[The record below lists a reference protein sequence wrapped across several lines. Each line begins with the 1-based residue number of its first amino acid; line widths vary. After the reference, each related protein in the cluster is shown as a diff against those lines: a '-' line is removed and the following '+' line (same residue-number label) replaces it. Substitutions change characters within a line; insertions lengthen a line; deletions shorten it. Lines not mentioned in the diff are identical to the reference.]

1 MVPPADTGN
10 RSVADDRRDVIRAL
24 HDRARSRH
32 ATITVELDEFT
43 SYLLARISPETPL
56 EALYTEDLYLA
67 CACAR
72 GDDHAIAVLDQRVVA
87 AARAATARH
96 RASPEAADEVTQ
108 QLRARL
114 LVAAP
119 DRALRIVEYAGRGT
133 LDSWLRVAAVRL
145 SLNLRRDRRCAE
157 RRAPEGFDLLPLS
170 PDLEVLRRQ
179 VQRPF
184 GAAFR
189 EAFRTLANEDRV
201 VLRLHF
207 KAGVNLHGIAA
218 VLGVSRATAG
228 RRLQTA
234 RERLRNQTIR
244 LLGGQLAAE
253 SGEIESILR
262 TLSGELDV
270 STALATLVPEAGP
283 AVSHAG

>member
-1 MVPPADTGN
+1 MVPPRDAGN
-10 RSVADDRRDVIRAL
+10 DGVADDCAVMRAL
-24 HDRARSRH
+24 HDRARAQH
-32 ATITVELDEFT
+32 ANVTVDLDELT
-43 SYLLARISPETPL
+43 HYLLERTSPETPL
-56 EALYTEDLYLA
+56 EALHIEDLYLA

-72 GDDHAIAVLDQRVVA
+72 GDDHAIAALDQRIVA
-87 AARAATARH
+87 AARLATARH
-96 RASPEAADEVTQ
+96 RASREAADEVTQ

-114 LVAAP
+114 LVAGP
-119 DRALRIVEYAGRGT
+119 DRAPRIVEYAGRGS
-133 LDSWLRVAAVRL
+133 LDAWLRVSAVRL

-157 RRAPEGFDLLPLS
+157 RRAPEGFDLLPLA

-201 VLRLHF
+201 VLRMHF

-234 RERLRNQTIR
+234 RERLRNRTIEI
-244 LLGGQLAAE
+244 LGGRLAAE
-253 SGEIESILR
+253 SREIESILR

-270 STALATLVPEAGP
+270 STALATLVPEGESP
-283 AVSHAG
+283 VSHLG